1 MKSSWKSNI
10 FPDVIS
16 ELQTFPYVISEKPFI
31 ISIVRIWNSYIKP
44 QQEDKEDLQWVKIS
58 IDCANVSHIAPENTA
73 NVLMASLS
81 LNTNQAQCAINNQ
94 RHWKCEAKYQRFEIG
109 LFAC

>member
-58 IDCANVSHIAPENTA
+58 IDSANVSHIAPENNA
-73 NVLMASLS
+73 NGF
-81 LNTNQAQCAINNQ
+81 TQ
-94 RHWKCEAKYQRFEIG
+94 FEH
-109 LFAC
+109 